1 MKQLFHGIMN
11 AETGA
16 SIDKQGDLIVTQLKK
31 RSKSKHK
38 MAAEEIQALIEER
51 DDALQKVGKT

>member
-1 MKQLFHGIMN
+1 MN